1 MDKHGYFYEGLI
13 KDDKK
18 SGFGYEVLPGVGQYS
33 GSLKNGVKHGNGKM
47 TYISRETYKGVW
59 VKN

>member
-18 SGFGYEVLPGVGQYS
+18 SGFGYEVLPGVG
-33 GSLKNGVKHGNGKM
+33 
-47 TYISRETYKGVW
+47 
-59 VKN
+59 